1 MMMTGMVA
9 AIVFWG
15 VTTTMALL
23 LLLLLWLV
31 LLLEIMCW
39 QIFDSHQRQENV
51 LMLVLLMRLLL

>member
-15 VTTTMALL
+15 VTTTMALLLL

-51 LMLVLLMRLLL
+51 LMLVLLTR